1 MNFLGIDVGG
11 TGARWTLVDAGG
23 ALVARGTAAGA
34 TGHLF
39 NPEAK
44 ASFSATIADMARQ
57 VEGPVGA
64 VFAGITGLGENTAS
78 EAQAII
84 GNAVGCPTVKVQ
96 ATDDIVLAFRARFS
110 PGEGHLVAAG
120 TGSVGLHINAN
131 GEHIRVGG
139 RGVLIDDGGS
149 GAWIA
154 LLALGTVYQRIDQT
168 GTTADTTL
176 LAEAL
181 FTAIGGQS
189 WDDVR
194 AFIYAGDRGRIG
206 GLAQAV
212 AKAAQAGDP
221 VAGALL
227 DQAAK
232 ELARLATALL
242 ARGGKAP
249 VAFVGGVLALDPRIK
264 SGILASLPDTKVE
277 FPTIDAALSAAR
289 IAREEYRQ
297 SI

>member
-1 MNFLGIDVGG
+1 MNLLGIDVGG
-11 TGARWTLVDAGG
+11 TGSRWALADANG
-23 ALVARGTAAGA
+23 ALVARGSAAGA

-44 ASFSATIADMARQ
+44 ANFSATVAEIAQQ

-64 VFAGITGLGENTAS
+64 AFAGITGLGEKTVP
-78 EAQAII
+78 EARAII
-84 GNAVGCPTVKVQ
+84 GQALGCPTGKVH
-96 ATDDIVLAFRARFS
+96 ATDDIELAFRARFS

-120 TGSVGLHINAN
+120 TGSVGLHIKAD

-139 RGVLIDDGGS
+139 RGILIDDGGS
-149 GAWIA
+149 GAW
-154 LLALGTVYQRIDQT
+154 LALRALSAVYHRVDET
-168 GTTADTTL
+168 GMPADAAL

-194 AFIYAGDRGRIG
+194 AFVYAGDRGRIG

-212 AKAAQAGDP
+212 ATAAQAGDP
-221 VAGALL
+221 VASTLL
-227 DQAAK
+227 DQAAE
-232 ELARLATALL
+232 ELARLAKALL
-242 ARGGKAP
+242 ARGGKVP

-264 SGILASLPDTKVE
+264 SGILAALPDIEVE
-277 FPTIDAALSAAR
+277 FPIIDAALSAAR
-289 IAREEYRQ
+289 IASQMEQ
-297 SI
+297 